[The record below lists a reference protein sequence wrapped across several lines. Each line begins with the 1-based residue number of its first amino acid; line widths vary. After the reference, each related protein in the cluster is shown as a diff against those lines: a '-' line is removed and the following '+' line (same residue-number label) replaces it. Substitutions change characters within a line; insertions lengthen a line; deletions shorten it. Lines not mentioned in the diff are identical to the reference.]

1 MSSSGQETQPDWA
14 VRVASRHWRGLAG
27 LTAAVYLAGLLGLVR
42 LAGFSF
48 PVLAGWLAAAVL
60 PAGLLYLVRRLAP
73 PAPGPL
79 PAEALPAG
87 EERFRNLAESISEPF
102 AVLDGQLR
110 YQYFNAAAEQFLGK
124 PAAAVLG
131 KTPAEA
137 FGAAYGNQLKERLEA
152 CRRVIRTGVPEVV
165 TGAVTYDGQT
175 KHLEVAIYPTRDG
188 GVLTVKRDLTG
199 QYDAEQ
205 QYRDLAESIADIFY
219 ALDRDMRFTY
229 WNKAC
234 EAFRGLPAAEV
245 LGKHMHEIFPLTPN
259 TGVDQAIRHALATG
273 EPGSTV
279 NRYTAGGV
287 EYYFDVSAYPT
298 RHGVAVFGKDV
309 TARKRIEEELHEY
322 TQQLTASVEAL
333 AASEHKLRAVLDAML
348 GHVSLFSPEG
358 RLLDCN
364 QTSLLAGGIPK
375 SDVVGKPLADTY
387 WYAHSAEEG
396 QKATA
401 AIRQAAT
408 GETVRFDTQ
417 VQAVGGLR
425 YLDVCFSPLRDAD
438 GRVVQVVGSGIDV
451 TERKEAEESLRF
463 YQYLVENTHDPVYW
477 VSPEDNF
484 TFYYVNQATCRHFGY
499 PAETLR
505 TLSIPDLDPAYS
517 LPACRALWNRL
528 QREKRLLFETEHRH
542 AHGYT
547 FPVEVSASLVT
558 YRGKEYFAGYFKD
571 IRERKSTQRVLTES
585 EQRYRSLFQ
594 SNHDAVFLV
603 DLETYLIVDANP
615 AATRIYGYSR
625 HELLGLRHLDLSA
638 EPEKTL
644 QMMHQRALSVPLR
657 FHRKRDGTVFPV
669 ELVKSYLHLDG
680 REYGMASVRDISER
694 LQAEQQ
700 VQELQQRLE
709 GIINSALD
717 AIITIDEAGG
727 IVMFNTAAE
736 RMFGYPEA
744 EIVGQGIETL
754 MPEPF
759 RAGHQGHVTRYAESG
774 APTRML
780 NPGRPVHARRRDG
793 ELFPVE
799 ASISQIN
806 IKGKK
811 YYTAILRDITERVRN
826 TQKLEEEK
834 QRLEMAI
841 LGAGLGFWDWQPH
854 TNQAVYNEQ
863 WAAMLGYA
871 LPEIAPTFEAWSDL
885 IHPDDYLSVM
895 RALDGHLA
903 GNSPY
908 YQVEHRLRAKS
919 GEWKWVSAS
928 GKVVSRADDGTP
940 LRVIGTHLDVTERKR
955 SEEEIRKLALVA
967 QNTDNAVIIT
977 DAEGYI
983 EWVNDGF
990 TRISGYSAAETVG
1003 HKPGQVL
1010 QGHATDPAAVERMR
1024 EAIRNGFAFD
1034 VEVLNYHKS
1043 GKPYWLHITAQPV
1056 FDDRGNVRHFVA
1068 IEADITERKEAEA
1081 QLHFQASVLRSVKD
1095 SVIVTDLQG
1104 RTTYFNQG
1112 AEEIF
1117 GYSADEMLGQHLAI
1131 LYPQPE
1137 GAPARLSQRFQ
1148 QIMAG
1153 IDYIGEWEGRRK
1165 DGSYVWLYIKT
1176 SVLRDAAG
1184 QPVGFIGVSKDITDR
1199 KRAEQKL
1206 RDSEANLRSIFD
1218 ASVQTYFLLDASYG
1232 ILKFNR
1238 AAAGFIRHAHGRE
1251 LREGDSM
1258 LDFADPKTV
1267 DDFRRNVGRAFVGEK
1282 VLVTRQVDQPGRPGL
1297 WVEVQYLPAYDDA
1310 GQVFAVAFVALDIT
1324 DRKRAEEA
1332 ILELNA
1338 GLERRVAERTAQLQS
1353 INKELEAFSYSVS
1366 HDLRAPLRSIDGFS
1380 KAVLEDYGH
1389 LLDAEG
1395 QDYLQ
1400 SIRTASQRMGQL
1412 IDDLLKL
1419 SRVTR
1424 GEMQHEPVHLTQLV
1438 LDIAHEL
1445 RRAEPDRR
1453 VSLSVA
1459 PDLHVLGDPK
1469 LLRIALHNLVGNAW
1483 KFTSRRENAA
1493 IDVGRLDQEGQTV
1506 YYVRDN
1512 GAGFNMKYADKLFG
1526 AFHRLHAA
1534 SEFEGTGIGL
1544 ATVHR
1549 IIRRHGGQIWAE
1561 GEEGKGAAFYFTVP
1575 PSTIE

>member
-1 MSSSGQETQPDWA
+1 M
-14 VRVASRHWRGLAG
+14 ASRHWRGLAG
-27 LTAAVYLAGLLGLVR
+27 LIAVLYLAGLAGLVR

-48 PVLAGWLAAAVL
+48 PVLAGWLVAAGVT
-60 PAGLLYLVRRLAP
+60 AGLLYLLRRLAP
-73 PAPGPL
+73 PARTATGPL
-79 PAEALPAG
+79 SAEVLLAV
-87 EERFRNLAESISEPF
+87 EERFRNLAEIISEPL

-131 KTPAEA
+131 KTPEEA
-137 FGAAYGNQLKERLEA
+137 FGASYSNQLKERMEA
-152 CRRVIRTGVPEVV
+152 CRRVMQTGVPEVV
-165 TGAVTYDGQT
+165 TSAISYNGCLR
-175 KHLEVAIYPTRDG
+175 HLEVAIYPTREG
-188 GVLTVKRDLTG
+188 GVLTVKRDFTG

-219 ALDRDMRFTY
+219 ALDREMRFTY

-234 EAFRGLPAAEV
+234 EQFRGLPAAEV
-245 LGKHMHEIFPLTPN
+245 LGKHIHEIFPLTPN
-259 TGVDQAIRHALATG
+259 TGMDQAIRHALATG

-287 EYYFDVSAYPT
+287 EYYFDISAYPT

-309 TARKRIEEELHEY
+309 TARKRIEEELQEN
-322 TQQLTASVEAL
+322 TRQLTATVEAL

-348 GHVSLFSPEG
+348 GYVSLFSPEG

-364 QTSLLAGGIPK
+364 QTSLQANGLPK
-375 SDVVGKPLADTY
+375 ADLVGKPLADTY
-387 WYAHSAEEG
+387 WYAHSAAEG

-401 AIRQAAT
+401 AIRKAAT

-417 VQAVGGLR
+417 VQAHGGLR

-438 GRVVQVVGSGIDV
+438 GRVVQVVASGIDV

-477 VSPEDNF
+477 ISPEDNF

-499 PAETLR
+499 PAEHLR
-505 TLSIPDLDPAYS
+505 TLSIPDWDPRFT
-517 LPACRALWNRL
+517 LPDCFALWNRL
-528 QREKRLLFETEHRH
+528 KAEKSLLFETEHRC
-542 AHGYT
+542 ADGRVI
-547 FPVEVSASLVT
+547 PVEVSTSLIT
-558 YRGKEYFAGYFKD
+558 YQGREYFAGYFKD
-571 IRERKSTQRVLTES
+571 IQERNSTQRVLTES
-585 EQRYRSLFQ
+585 EQRYRSLFE
-594 SNHDAVFLV
+594 SNQDAVFLV
-603 DLETYLIVDANP
+603 DLETYMVVDANP
-615 AATRIYGYSR
+615 AAARIYGYSR
-625 HELLGLRHLDLSA
+625 EELLQLRHLDLSA

-644 QMMHQRALSVPLR
+644 QMMHERALSAPLR
-657 FHRKRDGTVFPV
+657 FHRKKDGTVFPV
-669 ELVKSYLHLDG
+669 ELVKSYLQING

-700 VQELQQRLE
+700 VHELQQRLK
-709 GIINSALD
+709 GIIDSAMD
-717 AIITIDEAGG
+717 AILTIDEAGR

-744 EIVGQGIETL
+744 EIAGQSIEKL
-754 MPEPF
+754 MPETF
-759 RAGHQGHVTRYAESG
+759 RNGHHQFVTRYAESG

-780 NPGRPVHARRRDG
+780 DAGRPVHALRRDG

-799 ASISQIN
+799 ASISQTS

-841 LGAGLGFWDWQPH
+841 LGAGLGFWDWKPEA
-854 TNQAVYNEQ
+854 NQAVYNEQ
-863 WAAMLGYA
+863 WASMLGYA

-885 IHPDDYLSVM
+885 IHPDDYPNVIG
-895 RALDGHLA
+895 ALDYHLA

-908 YQVEHRLRAKS
+908 YQVEHRLRAKN

-928 GKVVSRADDGTP
+928 GKVVSRAANGKV
-940 LRVIGTHLDVTERKR
+940 LRVIGTHLDVTDRKR

-977 DAEGYI
+977 DAEGHI
-983 EWVNDGF
+983 EWVNDSF
-990 TRISGYSAAETVG
+990 TRISGYSAAEAVG
-1003 HKPGQVL
+1003 RKSGQVL
-1010 QGHATDPAAVERMR
+1010 QGHATDPAAVEQMR
-1024 EAIRNGFAFD
+1024 EAIRNGQGFD
-1034 VEVLNYHKS
+1034 LEVLNYHKN
-1043 GKPYWLHITAQPV
+1043 GQPYWLHITAQPV
-1056 FDDRGNVRHFVA
+1056 FDDRGNVRHYVA
-1068 IEADITERKEAEA
+1068 IETDITERKEVEA

-1117 GYSADEMLGQHLAI
+1117 GYTAEEMLGKTLSI
-1131 LYPQPE
+1131 LYPL
-1137 GAPARLSQRFQ
+1137 GAPVRLAERFK

-1153 IDYIGEWEGRRK
+1153 MDFSGEWEGRRK
-1165 DGSYVWLYIKT
+1165 DGSHVWLHIKT
-1176 SVLRDAAG
+1176 SLLRDAAG
-1184 QPVGFIGVSKDITDR
+1184 QPVGYLGVSKDITDR
-1199 KRAEQKL
+1199 KLAEKKL
-1206 RDSEANLRSIFD
+1206 RESEANLRSIFD
-1218 ASVQTYFLLDASYG
+1218 ASVQTYFLLDPSYR
-1232 ILKFNR
+1232 ILNFNR
-1238 AAAGFIRHAHGRE
+1238 AAAGFIRQVYGIE
-1251 LREGDSM
+1251 LLEGDNM
-1258 LDFADPKTV
+1258 LDFVDPKSIA
-1267 DDFRRNVGRAFVGEK
+1267 DLRRNVSRAFGGEK
-1282 VLVTRQVDQPGRPGL
+1282 VVVTIQIDHPGRPGL
-1297 WVEVQYLPAYDDA
+1297 WVEDQYLPTYDDA
-1310 GQVFAVAFVALDIT
+1310 GQVFGVAFVSLDVT

-1332 ILELNA
+1332 IMELNA
-1338 GLERRVAERTAQLQS
+1338 SLERRVAERTAQLQS

-1400 SIRTASQRMGQL
+1400 SIRMASQRMGQL

-1424 GEMQHEPVHLTQLV
+1424 GEMQHELVNLTQLV
-1438 LDIAHEL
+1438 LDYAQEL
-1445 RRAEPDRR
+1445 RRAEPNRQ

-1483 KFTSRRENAA
+1483 KFTSRRENAC
-1493 IDVGRLDQEGQTV
+1493 IEVGRIDQEGQTV
-1506 YYVRDN
+1506 FYVRDN
-1512 GAGFNMKYADKLFG
+1512 GAGFNMKYVDKLFG
-1526 AFHRLHAA
+1526 AFHRLHAN

-1561 GEEGKGAAFYFTVP
+1561 SEEGKGAAFYFTVA
-1575 PSTIE
+1575 PSLSE